1 MILDTLAA
9 AAKARVARLEK
20 QNSLVTVRA
29 EAEQVFRRE
38 TCYYKYIDSDGSEDG
53 RNKTE
58 TNADKALG
66 RTGPLE
72 DAVCAEKMSAKG
84 TKRFQANLQRPG
96 LNFICE
102 CKKASPSKGLISP
115 EFPYLEIAKS
125 YERGGAA
132 AISVLTEP
140 EYFLGSDVYLREI
153 AAQVS
158 LPVLRK
164 DFTVS
169 QYQIYEAKVLGA
181 DAILLICA
189 ILPASQLEEYRLTAE
204 SVGLDA
210 LVETHDGWEIE
221 TALKSGAKIVGIN
234 NRNLQDFTV
243 DIGTCL
249 QLRKEV
255 PEDRVCIAESGIG
268 NEDDVHCLKMK
279 QFNGVLIGETLM
291 RNSDPEQALRKL
303 RRVKQNG

>member
-1 MILDTLAA
+1 MILDTLSA
-9 AAKARVARLEK
+9 AAKARVDKLEK
-20 QNSLVTVRA
+20 VKNLAAVRA
-29 EAEQVFRRE
+29 EAEQIHKQSA
-38 TCYYKYIDSDGSEDG
+38 TD
-53 RNKTE
+53 RN
-58 TNADKALG
+58 N
-66 RTGPLE
+66 P
-72 DAVCAEKMSAKG
+72 SAC
-84 TKRFQANLQRPG
+84 RVRSFLANLQRPG

-169 QYQIYEAKVLGA
+169 PYQIYEAKVLGA
-181 DAILLICA
+181 DAVLLICA
-189 ILPASQLEEYRLTAE
+189 ILSASQLEEYRLTAE

-221 TALKSGAKIVGIN
+221 TALKSGAKIIGIN
-234 NRNLQDFTV
+234 NRNLKDFTV
-243 DIGTCL
+243 DIGACL
-249 QLRKEV
+249 QLRKEI
-255 PEDRVCIAESGIG
+255 PEDRVCIAESGIR
-268 NEDDVHCLKMK
+268 NEDDIRSLKMK
-279 QFNGVLIGETLM
+279 GFNGVLIGETLM
-291 RNSDPEQALRKL
+291 RSGDPETMLRKL
-303 RRVKQNG
+303 ISVSLREA

>member
-9 AAKARVARLEK
+9 AAKARVAKLEK
-20 QNSLVTVRA
+20 QKSLVTVRA
-29 EAEQVFRRE
+29 EAEQVYHRE
-38 TCYYKYIDSDGSEDG
+38 TYYYKYTAS
-53 RNKTE
+53 
-58 TNADKALG
+58 
-66 RTGPLE
+66 
-72 DAVCAEKMSAKG
+72 AVCAGQKSAKL
-84 TKRFQANLQRPG
+84 TKRFQENLQRPG

-169 QYQIYEAKVLGA
+169 PYQIYEAKVLGA
-181 DAILLICA
+181 DAVLLICA
-189 ILPASQLEEYRLTAE
+189 ILSASQLEEYRLTAE

-221 TALKSGAKIVGIN
+221 TALKSGAKIIGIN
-234 NRNLQDFTV
+234 NRNLKDFTV
-243 DIGTCL
+243 DIGACL
-249 QLRKEV
+249 QLRKEI
-255 PEDRVCIAESGIG
+255 PEDRVCIAESGIR
-268 NEDDVHCLKMK
+268 NEDDIRSLKMK
-279 QFNGVLIGETLM
+279 GFNGVLIGETLM
-291 RNSDPEQALRKL
+291 RSGNPEEML
-303 RRVKQNG
+303 RRLKEA

>member
-1 MILDTLAA
+1 MILDTLSA
-9 AAKARVARLEK
+9 AAKARVDKLEK
-20 QNSLVTVRA
+20 VKNLAAVRA
-29 EAEQVFRRE
+29 EAEQIHKQAV
-38 TCYYKYIDSDGSEDG
+38 TD
-53 RNKTE
+53 RN
-58 TNADKALG
+58 N
-66 RTGPLE
+66 P
-72 DAVCAEKMSAKG
+72 SAC
-84 TKRFQANLQRPG
+84 RVRSFLANLQRPG

-169 QYQIYEAKVLGA
+169 PYQIYEAKVLGA
-181 DAILLICA
+181 DAVLLICA
-189 ILPASQLEEYRLTAE
+189 ILSASQLEEYRLAAE

-210 LVETHDGWEIE
+210 LVETHDEWEIE
-221 TALKSGAKIVGIN
+221 TALKSGAKIIGIN
-234 NRNLQDFTV
+234 NRNLKDFTV
-243 DIGTCL
+243 DISVCL
-249 QLRKEV
+249 QHRKKI
-255 PEDRVCIAESGIG
+255 PEGCVCIAESGIR
-268 NEDDVHCLKMK
+268 NEDDIHSLKSK
-279 QFNGVLIGETLM
+279 GFNGVLIGETLM
-291 RNSDPEQALRKL
+291 RSGNPEEMLRKL
-303 RRVKQNG
+303 REA

>member
-9 AAKARVARLEK
+9 AAKARVAKLEK
-20 QNSLVTVRA
+20 QKSLAMVRA
-29 EAEQVFRRE
+29 EAEQIFKEETSYFRYIAYDDSEADRDTTE
-38 TCYYKYIDSDGSEDG
+38 KY
-53 RNKTE
+53 
-58 TNADKALG
+58 ADQAPAG
-66 RTGPLE
+66 TDPVN
-72 DAVCAEKMSAKG
+72 DAMCAGQTSARL
-84 TKRFQANLQRPG
+84 TKRFQENLQRPG

-132 AISVLTEP
+132 AVSVLTEP

-169 QYQIYEAKVLGA
+169 PYQIYEAKVLGA
-181 DAILLICA
+181 DAVLLICA
-189 ILPASQLEEYRLTAE
+189 ILSASQLEEYRLTAE

-221 TALKSGAKIVGIN
+221 TALKSGAKIIGIN
-234 NRNLQDFTV
+234 NRNLKDFTV
-243 DIGTCL
+243 DIGACL
-249 QLRKEV
+249 QLRKEI
-255 PEDRVCIAESGIG
+255 PEDRVCIAESGIR
-268 NEDDVHCLKMK
+268 NEDDIRGLKMK
-279 QFNGVLIGETLM
+279 GFNGVLIGETLM
-291 RNSDPEQALRKL
+291 RSGNPEEMLGRLKEA
-303 RRVKQNG
+303 

>member
-9 AAKARVARLEK
+9 AAKARVAKLEK
-20 QNSLVTVRA
+20 QKSLVTVRA
-29 EAEQVFRRE
+29 EAEQVYHRE
-38 TCYYKYIDSDGSEDG
+38 TYYYKYTASADSGADRNRMEMDAGTAPDGTDPV
-53 RNKTE
+53 K
-58 TNADKALG
+58 
-66 RTGPLE
+66 
-72 DAVCAEKMSAKG
+72 DAVCAGQTSAKL
-84 TKRFQANLQRPG
+84 TKRFHENLQRPG

-169 QYQIYEAKVLGA
+169 PYQIYEAKVLGA
-181 DAILLICA
+181 DAVLLICA
-189 ILPASQLEEYRLTAE
+189 ILSASQLEEYREQRSSVSTTA
-204 SVGLDA
+204 
-210 LVETHDGWEIE
+210 T
-221 TALKSGAKIVGIN
+221 
-234 NRNLQDFTV
+234 
-243 DIGTCL
+243 
-249 QLRKEV
+249 
-255 PEDRVCIAESGIG
+255 
-268 NEDDVHCLKMK
+268 
-279 QFNGVLIGETLM
+279 
-291 RNSDPEQALRKL
+291 
-303 RRVKQNG
+303 

>member
-1 MILDTLAA
+1 MDAGTAP
-9 AAKARVARLEK
+9 
-20 QNSLVTVRA
+20 
-29 EAEQVFRRE
+29 
-38 TCYYKYIDSDGSEDG
+38 DGTDPV
-53 RNKTE
+53 K
-58 TNADKALG
+58 
-66 RTGPLE
+66 
-72 DAVCAEKMSAKG
+72 DAVCAGQKSAKL
-84 TKRFQANLQRPG
+84 TKRFQENLQRPG

-102 CKKASPSKGLISP
+102 CKKASPSKGLISPEFPYLEIAKSYERGGAAAISVASPSKGLISP

-169 QYQIYEAKVLGA
+169 PYQIYEAKVLGA
-181 DAILLICA
+181 DAVLLICA
-189 ILPASQLEEYRLTAE
+189 ILSANQLEEYRLTAE

-221 TALKSGAKIVGIN
+221 TALKSGARIIGIN
-234 NRNLQDFTV
+234 NRNLKDFTV
-243 DIGTCL
+243 DIGACL
-249 QLRKEV
+249 QLRKEI
-255 PEDRVCIAESGIG
+255 PEDRVCIAESGIR
-268 NEDDVHCLKMK
+268 NEDDIRKTASVSRKAESGMK
-279 QFNGVLIGETLM
+279 TT
-291 RNSDPEQALRKL
+291 SAA
-303 RRVKQNG
+303 

>member
-9 AAKARVARLEK
+9 AAKARVAKLEK
-20 QNSLVTVRA
+20 QKSLVTVRA
-29 EAEQVFRRE
+29 EAEQVYHRE
-38 TCYYKYIDSDGSEDG
+38 TYYYKYTASADSGADRNRMEMDAGTAPDGTDPV
-53 RNKTE
+53 K
-58 TNADKALG
+58 
-66 RTGPLE
+66 
-72 DAVCAEKMSAKG
+72 DAVCAGQTSAKL
-84 TKRFQANLQRPG
+84 TKRFQENLQRPG

-169 QYQIYEAKVLGA
+169 PYQIYEAKVLGA
-181 DAILLICA
+181 DAVLLICA
-189 ILPASQLEEYRLTAE
+189 ILSASQLEEYRLTAE
-204 SVGLDA
+204 SVGLDV

-221 TALKSGAKIVGIN
+221 TALKSGAKIIGIN
-234 NRNLQDFTV
+234 NRNL
-243 DIGTCL
+243 GTFETDVNNSF
-249 QLRKEV
+249 QLIERLPAEGVKV
-255 PEDRVCIAESGIG
+255 SESGISDPDTIRQLRACG
-268 NEDDVHCLKMK
+268 YKG
-279 QFNGVLIGETLM
+279 FLIGETFM
-291 RNSDPEQALRKL
+291 KEADPGLALKNFIA
-303 RRVKQNG
+303 QI

>member
-9 AAKARVARLEK
+9 AAKARVAKLEK
-20 QNSLVTVRA
+20 QKSLVTVRA
-29 EAEQVFRRE
+29 EAEQVYHRE
-38 TCYYKYIDSDGSEDG
+38 IYYYKYTASADSGADRNRMEMDAGTAPDGTDPV
-53 RNKTE
+53 K
-58 TNADKALG
+58 
-66 RTGPLE
+66 
-72 DAVCAEKMSAKG
+72 DAVCAGQKSAKL
-84 TKRFQANLQRPG
+84 TKRFQENLQRPG

-169 QYQIYEAKVLGA
+169 PYQIYEAKVLGA
-181 DAILLICA
+181 DAVLLICA
-189 ILPASQLEEYRLTAE
+189 ILSASQLEEYRLTAE
-204 SVGLDA
+204 
-210 LVETHDGWEIE
+210 
-221 TALKSGAKIVGIN
+221 IN
-234 NRNLQDFTV
+234 NRNLKDFTV
-243 DIGTCL
+243 DIGACL
-249 QLRKEV
+249 QLRKEI
-255 PEDRVCIAESGIG
+255 PEDRVCIAESGIR
-268 NEDDVHCLKMK
+268 NEDDIRGLKMK
-279 QFNGVLIGETLM
+279 GFNGVLIGETLM
-291 RNSDPEQALRKL
+291 RSGNPEEMLGRLKEA
-303 RRVKQNG
+303 